1 IAWPGRPCHARGQAT
16 RLRVANA
23 ARRWSAA
30 KDGWY
35 QTVHHLAMVATKRGG
50 YEEDGE
56 EEARLRVL
64 RGIAWPG
71 RPCHARDQATRLRVA
86 NAARRWSAAKDGR
99 YQAVHHLAM
108 VATKRLAT
116 KRLATKRLATKRLAM
131 MRVAMMRVAMMR
143 VATKRVAMK

>member
-1 IAWPGRPCHARGQAT
+1 
-16 RLRVANA
+16 
-23 ARRWSAA
+23 
-30 KDGWY
+30 
-35 QTVHHLAMVATKRGG
+35 M
-50 YEEDGE
+50 
-56 EEARLRVL
+56 RVL

-116 KRLATKRLATKRLAM
+116 KRLA
-131 MRVAMMRVAMMR
+131 MMRVAMMR